1 MRRALTTS
9 VFLAAVSGSSLL
21 NPVAAEARPAD
32 TFRYD
37 VSYADFAVC
46 DIPAS
51 LEGRV
56 FVLSRST
63 GAESG
68 NYTSTFIDRTI
79 GTLTVGE
86 DTYRYRQSSVFSEL
100 ELEDGVSRT
109 QRLAGHIRLSG
120 SGPFAGVKLR
130 QVFHVVRDAT
140 GEVRVDTR
148 VSSFCS

>member
-1 MRRALTTS
+1 MLRALAS
-9 VFLAAVSGSSLL
+9 AAVVAAVSGSVLQ
-21 NPVAAEARPAD
+21 PATAAARPAEPV
-32 TFRYD
+32 RYD
-37 VSYADFAVC
+37 VSYDDFAVC
-46 DIPAS
+46 GTPAS

-56 FVLSRST
+56 FLLSRST

-68 NYTSTFIDRTI
+68 NYTSTFVERTV
-79 GTLTVGE
+79 GTLTVGGE
-86 DTYRYRQSSVFSEL
+86 TYRYRQSSVFSEL